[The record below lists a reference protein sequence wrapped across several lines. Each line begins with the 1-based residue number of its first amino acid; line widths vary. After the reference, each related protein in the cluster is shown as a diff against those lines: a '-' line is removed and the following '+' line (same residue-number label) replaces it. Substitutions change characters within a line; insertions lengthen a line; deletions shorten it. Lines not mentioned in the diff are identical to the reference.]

1 MKIIINLNSGT
12 IIGTTTDA
20 NHVAQPSQL
29 ILDAPAGF
37 SIEQAEEWI
46 YDGSTVKR
54 DLAGLLAKAK
64 AARKAR
70 IKIEAQTLIEATDW
84 KLQRAK
90 EREAA
95 GWATLAEVN
104 AVLAERES
112 IRQSSNT
119 AEAAVESMTDAA
131 SVTAF
136 AWSVSTNIATPR
148 LLTHRQ
154 FMVRFTNAELQALL
168 TVVAGSVAVRV
179 WWEQYQA
186 AENVNL
192 DDPETRAGVTAL
204 ESAGILSAGR
214 AAEILA

>member
-1 MKIIINLNSGT
+1 MKIIINSNSGA
-12 IIGTTTDA
+12 IVGTTTDA

-37 SIEQAEEWI
+37 SIEQVEEWI
-46 YDGSTVKR
+46 YDGNTAKR
-54 DLAGLLAKAK
+54 DLAAVLAKAK
-64 AARKAR
+64 ATRKAR
-70 IKIEAQTLIEATDW
+70 IKSEAQALIEATDW
-84 KLQRAK
+84 RLQRAR

-119 AEAAVESMTDAA
+119 AEAAVDAMTDVA

-136 AWSVSTNIATPR
+136 AWSVSTNMAAPR

-154 FMVRFTNAELQALL
+154 FMVRFTNAELQSLL
-168 TVVAGSVAVRV
+168 TVVDGSVAVRV

-186 AENVNL
+186 AEYVNL

-214 AAEILA
+214 ATEILA